1 MAIFLS
7 IIYIVFMFI
16 TTYLSARCS
25 ESHNPIAYIILG
37 MIWPITWIITLFGLV
52 IVIAKENQKALDEA
66 AEKVGTQRS
75 WELLRKDPVVSKI
88 LERMRLDVAGAL
100 EALENSATDNTQT
113 DQQIR
118 QNLVRYTTLK
128 RAYNKIVNNEE

>member
-1 MAIFLS
+1 MNTAKIMGEL
-7 IIYIVFMFI
+7 YEGKLPEIV
-16 TTYLSARCS
+16 
-25 ESHNPIAYIILG
+25 
-37 MIWPITWIITLFGLV
+37 
-52 IVIAKENQKALDEA
+52 AKENQKALDEA

-75 WELLRKDPVVSKI
+75 WELLRKDPVISKI